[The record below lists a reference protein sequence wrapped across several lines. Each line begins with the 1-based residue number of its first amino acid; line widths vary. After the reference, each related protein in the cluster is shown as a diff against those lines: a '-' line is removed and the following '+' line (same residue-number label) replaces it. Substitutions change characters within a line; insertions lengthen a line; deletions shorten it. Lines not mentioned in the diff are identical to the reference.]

1 MNGEKALRGANKLA
15 FCIAFDTKKQAKIV
29 YRNLERERLESTT
42 DDDRSIRKIAKD
54 SKVVRKGKK
63 VWIKG
68 GYWLAQSFV
77 EELDLPNETKVKI
90 D

>member
-1 MNGEKALRGANKLA
+1 MKDGKALRGANKVA
-15 FCIAFDTKKQAKIV
+15 FCITFDTKKQAKIV
-29 YRNLERERLESTT
+29 YKCLERARLESTT
-42 DDDRSIRKIAKD
+42 DEDRSNRKIAKD

-63 VWIKG
+63 VWVKG

-77 EELDLPNETKVKI
+77 DECDLPSEIKVKN